1 MRAHGGELLDDADAR
16 VPVGEE
22 GDAVG
27 VAMGGA
33 LVHAATRE
41 RLELLAVHL
50 QDLDVADPRGKVH
63 VTHYRANGHP
73 SVEG

>member
-1 MRAHGGELLDDADAR
+1 MEELGGLCGDLFLVRAHGGELLDDADAR

-33 LVHAATRE
+33 LVHAAT
-41 RLELLAVHL
+41 
-50 QDLDVADPRGKVH
+50 Q
-63 VTHYRANGHP
+63 
-73 SVEG
+73 